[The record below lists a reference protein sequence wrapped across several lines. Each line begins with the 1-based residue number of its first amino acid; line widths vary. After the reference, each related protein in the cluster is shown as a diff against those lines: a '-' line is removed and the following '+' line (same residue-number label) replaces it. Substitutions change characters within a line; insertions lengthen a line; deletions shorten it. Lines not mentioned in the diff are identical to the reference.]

1 MPTRGLGPAVKAT
14 TVREEF
20 LSLCVLLADENHT
33 AVWTENVISAVQLP
47 IDGTAGSLGIS
58 MSTSGWLRCWIHGR
72 SRLIWLPHDRRGQ
85 VFTSIRDRVAVIA
98 DNGTPTVLTF
108 SVG

>member
-14 TVREEF
+14 TVREDF
-20 LSLCVLLADENHT
+20 LFCVCLADENRT

-85 VFTSIRDRVAVIA
+85 ASTSIGDRVAVIA
-98 DNGTPTVLTF
+98 DTGAPTVLKF
-108 SVG
+108 